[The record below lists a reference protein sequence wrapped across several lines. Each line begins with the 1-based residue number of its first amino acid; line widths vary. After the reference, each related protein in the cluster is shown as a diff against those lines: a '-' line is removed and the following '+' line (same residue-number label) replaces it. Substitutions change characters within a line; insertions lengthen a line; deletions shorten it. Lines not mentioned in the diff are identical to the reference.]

1 MLTSKQRT
9 YLKAAAH
16 HLRPVIQIGK
26 GGVTPALIAELSA
39 ALENLELIKI
49 KVNRNAGEADDK
61 DAVAALLS
69 EKLPGLFPVF
79 SIGHMLVVFRQSKER
94 PTKYTLPE

>member
-26 GGVTPALIAELSA
+26 GGVTPALLAEVDA
-39 ALENLELIKI
+39 ALETQELLKI
-49 KVNRNAGEADDK
+49 KVNNNSEQADDK
-61 DAVAALLS
+61 EAVVAELA
-69 EKLPGLFPVF
+69 EKVPGLLPVF
-79 SIGHMLVVFRQSKER
+79 SIGHVLVVYRPSKTR
-94 PTKYTLPE
+94 PTRYPLPG